1 MRTVVRMTDTK
12 RFRPVL
18 GLSLAAAMIALT
30 ACGGGDDNSGK
41 AESSEEPT
49 SQESAQE
56 ESAGAEQAPEPDLEG
71 IPDVVAEVNG
81 EEVTKDDF
89 VMLYEAQFQQAAM
102 QAAQMGGEQP
112 DEDALK
118 EQTAEQLVDTTLM
131 AQEAET
137 RGIAVTEEDVDDEL
151 AAVAKQNQLGSVE
164 ELLAAL
170 EKQGATEDQA
180 RAQLESQMVIEQLI
194 ADEAGPVEPTEQ
206 ELRKI
211 YEEARKQQA
220 QAGQQGGQAQAIPPY
235 AKVKPQLV
243 ERAKSDRM
251 NEVAQTLVDALRED
265 ADITVNL

>member
-1 MRTVVRMTDTK
+1 MTDTQ
-12 RFRPVL
+12 RIRPVL
-18 GLSLAAAMIALT
+18 GLSLAAAMLALT
-30 ACGGGDDNSGK
+30 ACGGGDDSSSK
-41 AESSEEPT
+41 AEPSEEPT
-49 SQESAQE
+49 SQE
-56 ESAGAEQAPEPDLEG
+56 ESAGAEQAQEPDLEG

-81 EEVTKDDF
+81 QEVTKDDF
-89 VMLYEAQFQQAAM
+89 VVLYEAQFQQAAM
-102 QAAQMGGEQP
+102 QAAQTGGEQP

-151 AAVAKQNQLGSVE
+151 AALAKENQLGSAE
-164 ELLAAL
+164 ELIAAL

-180 RAQLESQMVIEQLI
+180 RAQLESQMVIEQLV

-211 YEEARKQQA
+211 YDAASKQQA
-220 QAGQQGGQAQAIPPY
+220 QEIPPY
-235 AKVKPQLV
+235 AKVRPQLV
-243 ERAKSDRM
+243 EQAKSDRM
-251 NEVAQTLVDALRED
+251 AEVAQTLVDALRED